1 MTQDLNHFAAP
12 RMRAQKFN
20 RVSREDY
27 TKWLSDI
34 TSVKLSSALKRL
46 KNRVQIDNY
55 IEVQLNSPSWEAAT
69 DEVAQSLEDDLVVD
83 QPSWVDAAEEVL
95 HSTEP
100 DVENTEDVAALNT
113 ETMIE
118 EEEAAPVPLDEEEV
132 VVETS
137 NSPFALDTDYDSMTV
152 AELRDLCR
160 DRELT
165 IRGTKAEVVLR
176 LRRDDEGITE
186 ETQPEEGET
195 EAPLEEPAEVTP
207 DAPSNEAV
215 TEEVKNN
222 GESSEQTEDIN

>member
-1 MTQDLNHFAAP
+1 MTQDLNDFAAP

-20 RVSREDY
+20 RVPRENY
-27 TKWLSDI
+27 AKWLCNI
-34 TSVKLSSALKRL
+34 TSVKMSSALKRL
-46 KNRVQIDNY
+46 KSRVQIDNY
-55 IEVQLNSPSWEAAT
+55 IEGQINSPSWEAAT

-95 HSTEP
+95 Q

-113 ETMIE
+113 ETLME
-118 EEEAAPVPLDEEEV
+118 VEEAAPVPMDEEEV
-132 VVETS
+132 VVEPS
-137 NSPFALDTDYDSMTV
+137 DSPFAVDTDYDSMTV
-152 AELRDLCR
+152 AELRDVCR

-186 ETQPEEGET
+186 DTQPEEGET
-195 EAPLEEPAEVTP
+195 EAPLEEAAEVTL

-215 TEEVKNN
+215 TEEVTTN
-222 GESSEQTEDIN
+222 GESSEQTEDINE